1 MPLFFVLWAGII
13 SLFLAKIQS
22 FVIIVPMAKKQ
33 AKKTS
38 ISTGTIARNKKAYFN
53 FEIVEKI
60 EAGISLKGSEVKSL
74 RGREVDLEGSYA
86 KLKGH
91 EVFLV
96 GCKIATYPQAGQFN
110 HDPVRERKL
119 LLHKAQINKIRG
131 KLQQRGFTLVPLRV
145 YFNARGIA
153 KVEIG
158 LAHGKRQ
165 FDKRDKL
172 RQDQQKRD
180 TARSMKYY
188 KR

>member
-1 MPLFFVLWAGII
+1 
-13 SLFLAKIQS
+13 
-22 FVIIVPMAKKQ
+22 MAKKTE
-33 AKKTS
+33 KPS
-38 ISTGTIARNKKAYFN
+38 ISTGSIARNKKAYFN

-74 RGREVDLEGSYA
+74 RAKQIDLEGSYA
-86 KLKGH
+86 RLKGH

-96 GCKIATYPQAGQFN
+96 GCKIATYPQAGRFN
-110 HDPVRERKL
+110 HEPIRDRKL
-119 LLHKAQINKIRG
+119 LLHKSEINKIRG

-165 FDKRDKL
+165 FDKRHKL
-172 RQDQQKRD
+172 QQAQQKRD
-180 TARSMKYY
+180 VDRSLKNY
-188 KR
+188 RNS

>member
-1 MPLFFVLWAGII
+1 
-13 SLFLAKIQS
+13 
-22 FVIIVPMAKKQ
+22 MAKK
-33 AKKTS
+33 KDNKSTV
-38 ISTGTIARNKKAYFN
+38 STGTIAKNKKAYFN
-53 FEIVEKI
+53 FEIVEKF

-74 RGREVDLEGSYA
+74 RGGEADLEGSYA

-110 HDPVRERKL
+110 HDPNRDRKL

-131 KLQQRGFTLVPLRV
+131 KLQQRGFTLVPLRI
-145 YFNARGIA
+145 YFAGRGFA

-158 LAHGKRQ
+158 LARGKKQYDKRQ
-165 FDKRDKL
+165 KL
-172 RQDQQKRD
+172 QQDQQKRD
-180 TARSMKYY
+180 TERSMKYY

>member
-1 MPLFFVLWAGII
+1 
-13 SLFLAKIQS
+13 
-22 FVIIVPMAKKQ
+22 MAKKQ

-38 ISTGTIARNKKAYFN
+38 ISTGTIAKNKKAYFN
-53 FEIVEKI
+53 FEIVEKL
-60 EAGISLKGSEVKSL
+60 EAGISLKGSEVKSM
-74 RGREVDLEGSYA
+74 RGGEVDLEGSYA

-110 HDPVRERKL
+110 HDPTRDRKL

-145 YFNARGIA
+145 YFNGRGIA

-158 LAHGKRQ
+158 LARGKRQ
-165 FDKRDKL
+165 FDKRQKL
-172 RQDQQKRD
+172 QQDQQKRD

>member
-1 MPLFFVLWAGII
+1 
-13 SLFLAKIQS
+13 
-22 FVIIVPMAKKQ
+22 MAKKTE
-33 AKKTS
+33 KPS
-38 ISTGTIARNKKAYFN
+38 ISTGSIARNKKAYFN

-60 EAGISLKGSEVKSL
+60 EAGISLKGSEVKSV
-74 RGREVDLEGSYA
+74 RAKQIDLEGSYA
-86 KLKGH
+86 RLKGH

-96 GCKIATYPQAGQFN
+96 GCKIATYPQAGKNN
-110 HDPVRERKL
+110 HEPIRDRKL
-119 LLHKAQINKIRG
+119 LLHKSEINKIRG

-158 LAHGKRQ
+158 LAHGKKQ

-180 TARSMKYY
+180 AARSMKYY